1 MKVYFIN
8 CLILILTVQNCL
20 AIPVPD
26 TDSTDKEQLN
36 EHNKLFELTLN
47 KFVAFN
53 ADLGK
58 VCNEY
63 RSRTFKELEKNNDLK
78 DKELMEREHEKYVKS
93 LEKLEEAT
101 TTDDK
106 LMQIAKLQRE
116 IISSAKHLEDPDADE
131 ETKQLIEKYHVKEF
145 LEKLY
150 AFYFEFYEGFEN
162 AFNEYISELNETQKE
177 EQKELLNWF
186 KDFDQ
191 ETKWLAKTEKFM
203 EFFSIFYDE

>member
-1 MKVYFIN
+1 MKIYFIN

-20 AIPVPD
+20 AIPVSD

-63 RSRTFKELEKNNDLK
+63 RSMTFKELEKNNDLK
-78 DKELMEREHEKYVKS
+78 DRELMEREHEKFVKS

-106 LMQIAKLQRE
+106 LMHIAKLQRE
-116 IISSAKHLEDPDADE
+116 IISSVKHLEDPDADE
-131 ETKQLIEKYHVKEF
+131 ETKNLIEKYHVKGF
-145 LEKLY
+145 FEKLY

-191 ETKWLAKTEKFM
+191 ETKWLPKTEKFM